1 VRVDD
6 LTDPSLD
13 ELDAL
18 LANPPAW
25 ATLDPELLRH
35 LLFYQ
40 CLSYGISPEDEAI
53 PRLMALARVA
63 MGRLDPA
70 VRRQVVVQ
78 LARAIE
84 RFHREHDIREGAGCT
99 NGLLP
104 LLLEDPD
111 PSVVST
117 AACELAILLPNEDD
131 DPISGPHYVHSLLD
145 QLSAEDARA
154 GIVAGLLQLG
164 DERVAPLVARSWEHL
179 GEGGRQTLAL
189 LVQGFRGLHTLTVEF
204 LLSWLEH
211 EAATPDTP
219 SFGVAAATMARAG
232 LHAAEHGIAEVER
245 AFPVI
250 DAPEGEP
257 FRILRQWTLEAFQ
270 PRVAGR
276 LARLASG
283 AAPPPMIASVIRCW
297 GLAEGPRDA

>member
-1 VRVDD
+1 VDD
-6 LTDPSLD
+6 LTNPSLE

-25 ATLDPELLRH
+25 ATLAPEVLRH

-40 CLSYGISPEDEAI
+40 CLSYGISPEDDAI
-53 PRLMALARVA
+53 PRLMALTRVA
-63 MGRLDPA
+63 VARLDPG
-70 VRRQVVVQ
+70 VRRQVVVH

-84 RFHREHDIREGAGCT
+84 RMHREHDMREGAGCT

-117 AACELAILLPNEDD
+117 AACELSALLPIEDD

-145 QLSAEDARA
+145 QLTSEDARA
-154 GIVAGLLQLG
+154 GVVAGLLQLG
-164 DERVAPLVARSWEHL
+164 DERVAPLVARGWDHL

-189 LVQGFRGLHTLTVEF
+189 LIQAFRGLHTLTVEF

-232 LHAAEHGIAEVER
+232 LHAAEHGIVEVER
-245 AFPVI
+245 VFPVI
-250 DAPEGEP
+250 DAPENEP
-257 FRILRQWTLEAFQ
+257 FRILRQWTLESFQ
-270 PRVAGR
+270 PRVAPR
-276 LARLASG
+276 LSRMASG
-283 AAPPPMIASVIRCW
+283 AAPPPLILSVLRCW
-297 GLAEGPRDA
+297 GLAEGQRDA